1 MPKTPS
7 SRRIFRER
15 LKLFAGPNHL
25 YYNKDR
31 LRLLQVEP
39 RNIEMEESCGYFQDP
54 VEYPMHKIKEN
65 RSCAAGVEVISDL
78 CTILFNTVYS
88 NDYLCIIDYIYIYCK
103 HFAQRLF
110 AKLRLFRLEMP
121 AHLQGSSCHCLGQ
134 LSTKRLVLICKCY
147 YWTVSWTA
155 PLYRHVWG
163 STLDSVACWSFCC
176 RLQLLLPLL

>member
-1 MPKTPS
+1 MMPKTPTH
-7 SRRIFRER
+7 RRIFKER

-31 LRLLQVEP
+31 GSRKSAGHTDKTWSMRLP
-39 RNIEMEESCGYFQDP
+39 RSRRLQDP

-147 YWTVSWTA
+147 Y
-155 PLYRHVWG
+155 
-163 STLDSVACWSFCC
+163 
-176 RLQLLLPLL
+176 